1 MANVI
6 LDIFKQIAINYS
18 KNKYVKGIQNIF
30 FESLKH
36 IIIEELELNKFC
48 ISNIFNDDIINNY
61 VKNADLKLSEINL
74 NDSSSKP
81 KNKFTDYLTYLHS
94 LNDKKNELQ
103 FNLFFCDKIE
113 IDWDGSNDAYFYDG
127 LLLSIENVYVLLSV
141 VERVRDKASGEEE
154 EEKEKEEDEEEAGGD
169 VTEQIAEH
177 VDEHVDDQ
185 CDDHIDEQ
193 ADEHAPDQGDDQRDD
208 QADWGENWV
217 GMLLFF
223 AVVCLNFLK
232 DAVVEVAKCMYYLI
246 TLLVNSISYVNLF
259 KKLFLKVILENV
271 LSINIKNM
279 NIIFEDKIGACE
291 KNMFLSMHV
300 QNLSIDN
307 YNYIKNKKH
316 KIKEPIN
323 ERLNKNLNGYYNFGK
338 INNSNKIQVNENEEY
353 LKISLTNFSIYY
365 DLRSHLISD
374 TDINIDK
381 NKFIFFYNYNIN
393 FMHKRNCLVN
403 DINFTCIISK
413 SIKNNQNFAIDLI
426 ISSFKINFMYDK
438 FYELFLFIYK
448 YAYLLSNTNSS
459 RDGEVKKSNKLTKHG
474 YLSKTTSS
482 IEFNVNID
490 MFKIVFCYNYYNNLQ
505 IILKD
510 INFFLF
516 FVKKEWKRKSKTR
529 HTWATNKNPIVS
541 SSYILKDFIF
551 FIESFTFEETYS
563 KLSLTMNTKKEEY
576 IYMSKR
582 NMNIKRIQYN
592 SNFEYELLEDC
603 NLESKLNRYI
613 NVIPDRCCK
622 KNRNENAGHSL
633 AWSDNRRRD
642 IYDKTYLEQNKKYS
656 FYFRIYKKEKG
667 TKNCYINNIYVYI
680 ENVYLKIKNLNNIC
694 SLINNIPDKF
704 FFIFYYII
712 SAPEKRPERVDK
724 VEKCEKSENV
734 SKKHR
739 LPHRPSD
746 TCLNVRLNFIEIELK
761 NKNVASIFF
770 CMHNL
775 GLYNGYD
782 KSRPYRRHNL
792 GLNLF
797 QKKIAFCKITN
808 IYSYVQ
814 CDKKITHVLFYP
826 FNLFFTIHNHL
837 KNKMKIE
844 ILSLVIE
851 LNKNVL
857 QIVKD
862 IFCISDS
869 EENSVDIF
877 YDCEKNRKKNRNQIC
892 TSCTTSNNEL
902 PTIAHK
908 ENAKFSNAIN
918 EYDNFITLSNELNIL
933 FSCIDTFF
941 DVINFEES
949 NKEDEK
955 YDVNSSFS
963 ITSVLNLVKNVNVF
977 LSLQHVYIYF
987 FFNNNLGEL
996 GKKGSNKTGIDKSI
1010 NLKRIKKKNTN
1021 MLSFFSNITRA
1032 NSIES
1037 LVSLT
1042 NANANKH
1049 MPTKLMEMFYIKWEL
1064 KNMNFFFHVKDN
1076 YTKNKSSEKYSILCK
1091 FKIASFRAL
1100 YNFYFSPINLETFV
1114 MNGLCV
1120 YILKDSSFEKELIK
1134 IENVENNEDSKKHK
1148 KSMFILNKCMLE
1160 YVNKENT
1167 LISRHK
1173 WIIDLTDLNIFIY
1186 DFFVNIFYY
1195 IYRNRNTTVFAK
1207 PNEKGNKTKMKS
1219 NSLAPK
1225 IITQS
1230 SYTKILKRIN
1240 ICNNLL
1246 IAKNIFKVII
1256 CFAIKRTNIFFI
1268 FYNKI
1273 NEDKTDLNSDP
1284 LSKYYNTHL
1293 SLQINSFFTKL
1304 KSEFVHIKLRNTPLS
1319 CSYNNVT
1326 SITSNDLSNIQSYF
1340 HIFKPRAVISLKGLA
1355 LTMSNR
1361 LIHGS
1366 GGKTGETT
1374 SVVTKYE
1381 HGVQQL
1387 EKIKEKVLIKI
1398 EEINIKMINLHN
1410 SMLFLNLHKIT
1421 LFNYLNFIE
1430 TLNIYLQ
1437 LFAKTFKSTFFAK
1450 YFLIPDLETQN
1461 EYMIELA
1468 MNDKQIS
1475 PFKNYNKSN
1484 EIENDELGVDK
1495 NICSEDITNS
1505 GWIEMFYKMCI
1516 FKKIVCCVNIIKH
1529 SYTLYSP
1536 IVNSDRKKNK
1546 KEIFSL
1552 KINKIELILKRND
1565 IKNLN
1570 KYISH
1575 FKYNMYIKIYG
1586 VNIFIKKLKKKY
1598 ILLYSN
1604 LLYFF
1609 NQINGYIPRNDMCN
1623 EFENYKIKK
1632 RKRSSKS
1639 CVLYKNSKLKYICWK
1654 NSSIALFFKINR
1666 QVKRKIGHI
1675 NDVKKN
1681 NSILNNLQTLRRMG
1695 NKLPISTK
1703 FEFKSY
1709 ENRNRRN
1716 ESAFYLFLNEETL
1729 LSIVNIYVNVVNLF
1743 EGLKKIPDM
1752 WMEYSGE
1759 VNKNEVYLKKN
1770 KEIEKASQIET
1781 SCRDCEE
1788 GDTTVSVSFL
1798 QCLESLKVK
1807 VKNIFFLFYEYNMKM
1822 FIGFY
1827 LKEIN
1832 NTLYIDQ
1839 LKKKKNN
1846 NECQYYFKY
1855 IHKLTDSVLFT
1866 NNIYFNSNKNIYI
1879 FDIFNNLVNKNNLS
1893 YLKGMFY
1900 FLKKQKID
1908 PSSLFLRKKKVI
1920 NNMKKKRHKEYNEKN
1935 NKIQN
1940 LAIWWDKQL
1949 KIEKKNYKTLKNNN
1963 IIKTESPLYTNTNM
1977 LLHKIIQ
1984 LNKKR
1989 SIITGLNIPNEKF
2002 NKINKNQMIVYVKY
2016 YLKNKNTFIHIE
2028 TKPIFKNV
2036 SIYFPLYAIIE
2047 LNKMID
2053 ALRFPL
2059 IYRLYLST
2067 ITDSQNYDNNY
2078 NVKQKK
2084 CDISFDFKVCL
2095 TNFKIYLL
2103 SACTYSI
2110 TNIKEND
2117 LSKNEI
2123 EFIDDPKKN
2132 NKGDNI
2138 LNVQK
2143 SDYNNSAIFERK
2155 LEKQKKKKVKG
2166 KDKNGTP
2173 TKSHHLGSN
2182 SLKQRD
2188 VKKNKNEIEKEDR
2201 NNMANERDEENEL
2214 ENKQNEMKMD
2224 EISKKKREFLYVF
2237 VLKTDINIDIKNKNK
2252 KKKIKRKVINN
2263 SKKNQVTFVNKLNIN
2278 VSFTHL
2284 NVTSGLLYIWINEQ
2298 HFLFNVIR
2306 IPSLFKSVYEYNN
2319 SSKYYFNMSRD
2330 HKFRL
2335 KRNENLISQI
2345 ENKNNSKITT
2355 KMNKIKFIVMREYC
2369 TYNTI
2374 DIMNILLFFQNTSYF
2389 LNLGKPTCKKTTK
2402 HINSK
2407 SNEHVKGVN
2416 TDLASSYEVHNN
2428 RKRDSVDTS
2437 QRHISSN
2444 SLDIYSPKK
2453 NEAHIDSSKRESYYY
2468 EEKETIGNKRI
2479 VESSHISYNNEVIKL
2494 ENNLNGRNKK
2504 ERYRKKGMKKK
2515 LKNADEALDKA
2526 LCANEKK
2533 SLNVN
2538 YCLNSQK
2545 KKAISKKNVN
2555 VIIGS
2560 MSIYI
2565 NNNDLL
2571 ILNLLRE
2578 ELLFIQKRSKG
2589 GKVEYSCKYNY
2600 NGVMISSKFS
2610 KKKCI
2615 NNQKKKKKTD
2625 EKSLNNAEKKRKSS
2639 QIIKRM
2645 KNKIN
2650 ISVDMLKIYFM
2661 TKSYVHELFSI
2672 NSLNNIIKIENIY
2685 INNKMKYLF
2694 IFLNFNKVDT
2704 LTVIANDL
2712 ANFIYTN
2719 SIKTSF
2725 IESFDLSCQYI
2736 LNKKKNRFLMHI
2748 KDDINI
2754 NLNKNI
2760 INFFVLFKYNFL
2772 HDYFDYNEYG
2782 VFNQVGRNRDNSRVA
2797 IVKDLRKFIF
2807 YGNIFLR
2814 EYVVIRNFTFYNLKY
2829 EYEDNVGYI
2838 NKNEENLIV
2847 GNNLYLLNIYIID
2860 GKTRVSK
2867 KIYIKRAIQSLNN
2880 SNNMA
2885 SNKDDANFMENN
2897 DDNLRNNTERGSNN
2911 GDAKN
2916 KCRPILNEKNYLY
2929 IDVTVQENKRCI
2941 NIYPYFFIHVLY
2953 SNLLGKKKTLKE
2965 EDVNRKESTKMDVE
2979 TNDWMKLKFIKE
2991 ECVNACLIKKNETLF
3006 SVPFNLIKKCKYIQ
3020 LALKE
3025 DKKIFTSNKIKYK
3038 NIFNL
3043 PKYVY
3048 KDIYDVEHSIRCCFF
3063 YLFRKKEKKIQNYDN
3078 KMEENDKDFISKHEK
3093 KDDEIVDN
3101 GLTKIDEYEN
3111 YYKIFSVMNIVK
3123 NNMHIISIESCIR
3136 IINLSP
3142 LDIKVL
3148 LKREKGSINTYSI
3161 KSFGYINVYEFNFLK
3176 NIILNFCLSIH
3187 RKWIEFIKIENEN
3200 YFREAQSDK
3209 GADTFSK
3216 EHPSQSRDSKKN
3228 ACHIISYKIIQCKNL
3243 YFLIYI
3249 YMYNNCYNIAFVSKY
3264 NIYNFTKNTLYYHL
3278 VHNEEECAIEE
3289 LKDLSEIKK
3298 HKLKEKFNILKEHL
3312 LVLYPLI
3319 ENEIIIDDKN
3329 LIKIKKNK
3337 FYNYSIDGQNP
3348 DNLID
3353 EKENTKKCINNYCF
3367 NHNFVISNNSSRIL
3381 NTDVS
3386 IYEINKS
3393 YNKIINLNDEYI
3405 KIDVNIVTIHSFSI
3419 VFIQFYPHIIIVNLT
3434 KYNLELRLKNNEE
3447 LKKVYKDVNRV
3458 KKHNEVKDGN
3468 SYASC
3473 DSTKNEEIN
3482 FSEQSEFSLSSDDEI
3497 NKKDL
3502 IMANSDNKITNY
3514 FKAPS
3519 QFFDTTTKTHKN
3531 SRNKCNILKSMS
3543 MKELNMNDKSTWDY
3557 ISFKIQNKGEEVD
3570 NDVKDEGY
3578 NNFEKMNINRFASY
3592 QMVIE
3597 CLKKNPNFNTGG
3609 GSNFTGKKYVRCKY
3623 IKISKN
3629 MNKYFYMYKYKEIGS
3644 SKKTENTEEDKH
3656 YGIKEMLFNISCI
3669 EIKKTN
3675 YIFIKNIPL
3684 LLNYEMG
3691 YFQNG
3696 ITIQYVSSESSVS
3709 DDLYVLKNEKHHI
3722 EGPKNRKAI
3731 SCELPNKSR
3740 QVGREYTLKKK
3751 EEHVHEIEEY
3761 ENYQK
3766 TYDEFKKLNLGMLS
3780 KLKKENLSI
3789 ILKSYK
3795 EVVNNKIIKEGKI
3808 YIFNNLNIPIFVSPD
3823 KSNYLF
3829 YINKKYIHFKESK
3842 YFYFYFPK
3850 FILISKKLIFLF
3862 KTDSK
3867 LHEYRGVKNY
3877 MHIIKDDMTFQNF
3890 YVMKLVLLCNMV
3902 STFQFYSFVFL
3913 RRTFSPGLSIKK
3925 RGLRKR
3931 RSKKEIVY
3939 FELYLVKFYCDII
3952 INNNNEINIILNGIN
3967 EWYFIKKILSINY
3980 FFNFLKNNK
3989 LNKYPKSISNITY
4002 INNMYGLN
4010 SSDLLN
4016 IKCFIQSMNLLFN
4029 FENISSNS
4037 ENLHQ
4042 KIYINKI
4049 HLNFYTFQYIN
4060 NRVVDKKKRCIQF
4073 WGCPKGRSNSKTS
4086 RKSSKGRITN
4096 TDETNETVD
4105 KLSIREFDD
4114 LSSGSIKELTADDSK
4129 SLRNSMKKDRQFGD
4143 VVEKGVVL
4151 RGNNEIYNMY
4161 STMKNKMYS
4170 HYNSF
4175 MFRDYRRNNKMYKS
4189 IFKLLKSNIVAVC
4202 FNQSDFYKKISITI
4216 DNISIKKV
4224 EYNYTILTKYNKNEI
4239 ILDINIDLC
4248 KQTCMEYKHIY
4259 NTLNILYACSY
4270 INMINAGKS
4279 YEDQHVYKLKERKLS
4294 FSNILNDIKREED
4307 GDSPIISVDTT
4318 RDAIIKKEK
4327 YNIFNSN
4334 NFSRNREHALLYNAY
4349 YFYKKNGKLQKNDDN
4364 QIDSNNGKRYKV
4376 KNLLE
4381 FIENI
4386 KNKKSEKKKKEIK
4399 NLSIDIA
4406 SLALTLDYN
4415 YFINTLPLFYDYFC
4429 SKLKCL
4435 SPVNKLQ
4442 NKGRLSLHMYYY
4454 YYLTKLVEK
4463 KKFEKLKQVEN
4474 MGNYSYT
4481 NDVVIGRQKKEKD
4494 FFLLYVHNINI
4505 RKTKIYIN
4513 VNYLLKLFLTK
4524 NFLMNISA
4532 INIQNK
4538 QKKNL
4543 KHILKKIKKIYFY
4556 NYISI
4561 FFYLLKNINISE
4573 HSSYTTL
4580 NFLTV
4585 IENFLK
4591 NNLQLSPLQN
4601 LYSLV
4606 VTLKYKCEHQLGNT
4620 NNPQINQDSYSI
4632 NKKNINELMNL
4643 ENNSLFIVSEK
4654 DRHTQDIEDSN
4665 TYFKNGFLFNY
4676 SNIFS
4681 MNIFSK
4687 NTTQIANQPEIH
4699 KSLMKK
4705 IMSLKERENTF
4716 LQMQESYQNP
4726 DIPSNSM
4733 YTQSSQ
4739 SYRKDSQTKFDTPN
4753 AGSASSNVKHK
4764 DGGSPGKA
4772 DKKNK
4777 SNKKRTNSKTKR
4789 KRDKKT
4795 NVQNITHIS
4804 FTHNLNIKQ

>member
-6 LDIFKQIAINYS
+6 LDVFKQIAINYS
-18 KNKYVKGIQNIF
+18 KNKYVKGIQNII
-30 FESLKH
+30 FESFKH
-36 IIIEELELNKFC
+36 IIIEELELSKFC
-48 ISNIFNDDIINNY
+48 INNIFNDYIINSY
-61 VKNADLKLSEINL
+61 VKGNEDLNL
-74 NDSSSKP
+74 NDSASKP
-81 KNKFTDYLTYLHS
+81 KNKFTDYLIYLHS
-94 LNDKKNELQ
+94 LSDKKKELQ
-103 FNLFFCDKIE
+103 FNLFYCDKIE
-113 IDWDGSNDAYFYDG
+113 IDWDGNNDGYFYDG
-127 LLLSIENVYVLLSV
+127 LLLSIENVYILLNV
-141 VERVRDKASGEEE
+141 VDKAIIEDGGKEEE
-154 EEKEKEEDEEEAGGD
+154 PGLEVEEQANEKC
-169 VTEQIAEH
+169 
-177 VDEHVDDQ
+177 DEH
-185 CDDHIDEQ
+185 ISEKTS
-193 ADEHAPDQGDDQRDD
+193 DQRDNQFD
-208 QADWGENWV
+208 EERDCGEDWV
-217 GMLLFF
+217 RMLMFF
-223 AVVCLNFLK
+223 AIVCLNFLK
-232 DAVVEVAKCMYYLI
+232 DAVVEIARCMYYLTI
-246 TLLVNSISYVNLF
+246 LLVKSISYGNIF
-259 KKLFLKVILENV
+259 KKLFLKVILENL
-271 LSINIKNM
+271 LSINIKNI
-279 NIIFEDKIGACE
+279 NIIFEDKIGKCE
-291 KNMFLSMHV
+291 KNIFLSMHL

-307 YNYIKNKKH
+307 YNYIKNKKN

-323 ERLNKNLNGYYNFGK
+323 ERLNKNLNGYYNYGK
-338 INNSNKIQVNENEEY
+338 INNSNKIQVNESEEY
-353 LKISLTNFSIYY
+353 LKFSLTSFTIYY
-365 DLRSHLISD
+365 DLRVHLISN
-374 TDINIDK
+374 TDINLDK

-393 FMHKRNCLVN
+393 FMHKRNCLI
-403 DINFTCIISK
+403 DDTNFTCIISK
-413 SIKNNQNFAIDLI
+413 NIKNNQKFVIDLVV
-426 ISSFKINFMYDK
+426 SSFKINFMHDK
-438 FYELFLFIYK
+438 FYDLFLFIYK
-448 YAYLLSNTNSS
+448 YVYLMSNNNYP
-459 RDGEVKKSNKLTKHG
+459 RNEEKKKNNKLAKHG

-510 INFFLF
+510 IKFLLF
-516 FVKKEWKRKSKTR
+516 FVKKDWKKKRKNR
-529 HTWATNKNPIVS
+529 HTWETNTNPIVS

-563 KLSLTMNTKKEEY
+563 KLLLTINTKKEEY

-592 SNFEYELLEDC
+592 SNCEKDLLEEC

-613 NVIPDRCCK
+613 NIIPDRHCQ
-622 KNRNENAGHSL
+622 KNRNENVYHNL
-633 AWSDNRRRD
+633 AWNDNRRRD
-642 IYDKTYLEQNKKYS
+642 IHDKTYLEQNKKYS

-667 TKNCYINNIYVYI
+667 IKNCYINNIYVYI
-680 ENVYLKIKNLNNIC
+680 ENVYLKIKNLNNMY

-704 FFIFYYII
+704 FFIFYYIV
-712 SAPEKRPERVDK
+712 SAPENSKGGLANDPANKAGKADKADKAHKISKVAK
-724 VEKCEKSENV
+724 VERRYRLT
-734 SKKHR
+734 HR
-739 LPHRPSD
+739 HSD
-746 TCLNVRLNFIEIELK
+746 TFLNVRLNFIEIELK
-761 NKNVASIFF
+761 NKNVASLFF
-770 CMHNL
+770 CIHNL

-782 KSRPYRRHNL
+782 KSLPYKRHNS
-792 GLNLF
+792 GLNF
-797 QKKIAFCKITN
+797 FKKKKISLCKVTN
-808 IYSYVQ
+808 IYSYIQ
-814 CDKKITHVLFYP
+814 RDKKITHVLLYP

-837 KNKMKIE
+837 KNKMKVE

-857 QIVKD
+857 QVVKD
-862 IFCISDS
+862 IFCISDD
-869 EENSVDIF
+869 EESTVDIF
-877 YDCEKNRKKNRNQIC
+877 YDCESKRKKSREQIC
-892 TSCTTSNNEL
+892 SGYSTSNNEL
-902 PTIAHK
+902 SKIVHK
-908 ENAKFSNAIN
+908 KSEKFSNTLN
-918 EYDNFITLSNELNIL
+918 GHDTFITLSNELNML
-933 FSCIDTFF
+933 FSCIDIFF
-941 DVINFEES
+941 DIIDFEEN
-949 NKEDEK
+949 NKEDDK
-955 YDVNSSFS
+955 YDINSSFS
-963 ITSVLNLVKNVNVF
+963 ITSILNLLKNVNIF
-977 LSLQHVYIYF
+977 LSLQHIYIYY
-987 FFNNNLGEL
+987 FFNNNLDEL
-996 GKKGSNKTGIDKSI
+996 GKKGNNKIGLDKSI

-1021 MLSFFSNITRA
+1021 MLSFFSSTTRA

-1037 LVSLT
+1037 LASLT
-1042 NANANKH
+1042 SANVNKH
-1049 MPTKLMEMFYIKWEL
+1049 QPTKLMEVFYIKWEI
-1064 KNMNFFFHVKDN
+1064 KNMNFYFHVKQN
-1076 YTKNKSSEKYSILCK
+1076 YTKNKNSEKYSISSK
-1091 FKIASFRAL
+1091 FKIATFRAL
-1100 YNFYFSPINLETFV
+1100 YNFYFTPINLETFV

-1120 YILKDSSFEKELIK
+1120 YILKNSNFEKEIIK
-1134 IENVENNEDSKKHK
+1134 IEQTEKHENSKKHK
-1148 KSMFILNKCMLE
+1148 KSMFVLNKCMLE
-1160 YVNKENT
+1160 YIDKEST

-1173 WIIDLTDLNIFIY
+1173 WIINLTDLNIFIY
-1186 DFFVNIFYY
+1186 DFFVNVFYY
-1195 IYRNRNTTVFAK
+1195 IYRNRNTTVFDKANAK
-1207 PNEKGNKTKMKS
+1207 DTKQLIS
-1219 NSLAPK
+1219 NSLTPK

-1230 SYTKILKRIN
+1230 SYIKMLKRIN
-1240 ICNNLL
+1240 ICNDLL
-1246 IAKNIFKVII
+1246 IAKNIFKII
-1256 CFAIKRTNIFFI
+1256 IFFAIKKINIFFV

-1273 NEDKTDLNSDP
+1273 NEDKTDFNSDH

-1293 SLQINSFFTKL
+1293 CLQINSFYTNL
-1304 KSEFVHIKLRNTPLS
+1304 KSEITHIQLRDNSLS
-1319 CSYNNVT
+1319 CLHNNVAT
-1326 SITSNDLSNIQSYF
+1326 FTSNDLSNIQSYF
-1340 HIFKPRAVISLKGLA
+1340 HIFKPRAVISLNGIA
-1355 LTMSNR
+1355 LIMSNR
-1361 LIHGS
+1361 LIYGLD
-1366 GGKTGETT
+1366 GK
-1374 SVVTKYE
+1374 SQKSIDVVTKYE
-1381 HGVQQL
+1381 HRMEIL

-1398 EEINIKMINLHN
+1398 DEINIKMLNLYN
-1410 SMLFLNLHKIT
+1410 SILFLNLHKIT

-1437 LFAKTFKSTFFAK
+1437 LFAKTLKSSFFAK
-1450 YFLIPDLETQN
+1450 YFHIPNLETQN

-1468 MNDKQIS
+1468 MKDKQINQ
-1475 PFKNYNKSN
+1475 FKSFNKST
-1484 EIENDELGVDK
+1484 EVENDEMVIDK
-1495 NICSEDITNS
+1495 NTCNEDITNS
-1505 GWIEMFYKMCI
+1505 TWIEMVYKMCI
-1516 FKKIVCCVNIIKH
+1516 FKKIVCCVNIIKY
-1529 SYTLYSP
+1529 SYAFFPSN
-1536 IVNSDRKKNK
+1536 VNSYKKKSK

-1552 KINKIELILKRND
+1552 KIKKIELILKRND
-1565 IKNLN
+1565 IQNLN
-1570 KYISH
+1570 KYISY

-1609 NQINGYIPRNDMCN
+1609 NKINGYIPRNGMCYG
-1623 EFENYKIKK
+1623 FESYKIKN
-1632 RKRSSKS
+1632 RKNRSKS
-1639 CVLYKNSKLKYICWK
+1639 YALYKNSKLKYIRWK

-1666 QVKRKIGHI
+1666 QVKRKIWHI
-1675 NDVKKN
+1675 NFVKKN
-1681 NSILNNLQTLRRMG
+1681 NSILNNLQTLTKIS
-1695 NKLPISTK
+1695 NKLPISSK

-1709 ENRNRRN
+1709 ENKNREN
-1716 ESAFYLFLNEETL
+1716 ESAFYLFLNEETI
-1729 LSIVNIYVNVVNLF
+1729 LSIVNIYVNIVNLF
-1743 EGLKKIPDM
+1743 EGLKKIPSM
-1752 WMEYSGE
+1752 WMEYNGV
-1759 VNKNEVYLKKN
+1759 VNKNEMCLKKN
-1770 KEIEKASQIET
+1770 REVEKSSQIEK
-1781 SCRDCEE
+1781 SYRDCGK
-1788 GDTTVSVSFL
+1788 GDTTESVSLL
-1798 QCLESLKVK
+1798 QCLESLKIK

-1832 NTLYIDQ
+1832 NILYIDQ
-1839 LKKKKNN
+1839 LKKKKNK
-1846 NECQYYFKY
+1846 NECQYHFKY

-1879 FDIFNNLVNKNNLS
+1879 FEVFNNLINKNNLS

-1908 PSSLFLRKKKVI
+1908 PSSLFLKQKKLI
-1920 NNMKKKRHKEYNEKN
+1920 NNLKKKRHKEYNEKN

-1940 LAIWWDKQL
+1940 LAIWWNKQL
-1949 KIEKKNYKTLKNNN
+1949 KIEKKKYQTLKNNK
-1963 IIKTESPLYTNTNM
+1963 IIKTELSSFINANM
-1977 LLHKIIQ
+1977 LLHKIIK

-1989 SIITGLNIPNEKF
+1989 NIFTELDIANEKS
-2002 NKINKNQMIVYVKY
+2002 NKINNNKMIVFVKY
-2016 YLKNKNTFIHIE
+2016 YLKNNNNTLIHIE
-2028 TKPIFKNV
+2028 TKSTFKNI
-2036 SIYFPLYAIIE
+2036 SIYCPLYAIIE

-2067 ITDSQNYDNNY
+2067 ITNPQNNDSNY
-2078 NVKQKK
+2078 NVKHKK
-2084 CDISFDFKVCL
+2084 CDISFDFKVYFA
-2095 TNFKIYLL
+2095 NFKIYFL

-2117 LSKNEI
+2117 LTKNEI
-2123 EFIDDPKKN
+2123 EFIDEPRKN

-2143 SDYNNSAIFERK
+2143 YDNNSAIFERK
-2155 LEKQKKKKVKG
+2155 LEKQKKKEKG
-2166 KDKNGTP
+2166 KNQNSAT
-2173 TKSHHLGSN
+2173 TKFHHLDS

-2188 VKKNKNEIEKEDR
+2188 VKKNKNEIEKEDK
-2201 NNMANERDEENEL
+2201 NNKENGRDEEKEL
-2214 ENKQNEMKMD
+2214 ENKQNEMNMN
-2224 EISKKKREFLYVF
+2224 ELSKKKRAFLYVY

-2252 KKKIKRKVINN
+2252 KKKIKKKAINN
-2263 SKKNQVTFVNKLNIN
+2263 NKQNKITFVNKLNIN
-2278 VSFTHL
+2278 ISFPYL
-2284 NVTSGLLYIWINEQ
+2284 NVTNGLLYIWINEQ

-2355 KMNKIKFIVMREYC
+2355 KMNRIKFILMREYC

-2374 DIMNILLFFQNTSYF
+2374 NIMNILLFFQNISYY
-2389 LNLGKPTCKKTTK
+2389 LNLGKCSCKKTKK
-2402 HINSK
+2402 HINNK
-2407 SNEHVKGVN
+2407 SNEHAKEVN
-2416 TDLASSYEVHNN
+2416 TDLASNYEIHNN
-2428 RKRDSVDTS
+2428 RKRDSVDTNR
-2437 QRHISSN
+2437 RHISGD
-2444 SLDIYSPKK
+2444 SLGIYSPKK
-2453 NEAHIDSSKRESYYY
+2453 NETHIDSSKRESYYY

-2494 ENNLNGRNKK
+2494 ENNLNGGNKK
-2504 ERYRKKGMKKK
+2504 DRYRKKGMKKK
-2515 LKNADEALDKA
+2515 LKNADETLNKA
-2526 LCANEKK
+2526 LCASEKK

-2538 YCLNSQK
+2538 YCLHNQK

-2578 ELLFIQKRSKG
+2578 ELLFIQKKLKG

-2615 NNQKKKKKTD
+2615 NSQKKKKKTN
-2625 EKSLNNAEKKRKSS
+2625 EKSLNSTEKKQNSS

-2672 NSLNNIIKIENIY
+2672 NSFNNIIKIENIY
-2685 INNKMKYLF
+2685 INNKMKYLL

-2725 IESFDLSCQYI
+2725 IESFDMSCQYI
-2736 LNKKKNRFLMHI
+2736 LNKKKNKFLVHI
-2748 KDDINI
+2748 KDEINI

-2782 VFNQVGRNRDNSRVA
+2782 VFNQVGSNRDNSRVA

-2814 EYVVIRNFTFYNLKY
+2814 EYVIIRNFTFYNLKY

-2847 GNNLYLLNIYIID
+2847 GNNLYLLNIYIMD

-2867 KIYIKRAIQSLNN
+2867 KIYIKRAIQALNN
-2880 SNNMA
+2880 S
-2885 SNKDDANFMENN
+2885 SNITGDKDDANFMENN
-2897 DDNLRNNTERGSNN
+2897 DDSLRNNTERGSN
-2911 GDAKN
+2911 DDTKN

-2953 SNLLGKKKTLKE
+2953 SNFLEKRKTLNEHDISK
-2965 EDVNRKESTKMDVE
+2965 KESSKMDTE

-3025 DKKIFTSNKIKYK
+3025 DKKIFTSNKLKYK

-3048 KDIYDVEHSIRCCFF
+3048 KDIYDVEHSIRCSFF
-3063 YLFRKKEKKIQNYDN
+3063 YLYRKKEKKIQNYDK
-3078 KMEENDKDFISKHEK
+3078 KMEENDRNFISKNEK
-3093 KDDEIVDN
+3093 KEDETVEN
-3101 GLTKIDEYEN
+3101 NLTKLDEDSN

-3148 LKREKGSINTYSI
+3148 LKREKGSINTYSV

-3209 GADTFSK
+3209 GTDTFSK
-3216 EHPSQSRDSKKN
+3216 EHSHQSGENKKT
-3228 ACHIISYKIIQCKNL
+3228 ACHIISYKIIQL
-3243 YFLIYI
+3243 
-3249 YMYNNCYNIAFVSKY
+3249 
-3264 NIYNFTKNTLYYHL
+3264 
-3278 VHNEEECAIEE
+3278 HNEEECTVED
-3289 LKDLSEIKK
+3289 LKHLSEIKK
-3298 HKLKEKFNILKEHL
+3298 HKLKEKFNILKEHMF
-3312 LVLYPLI
+3312 VLYPLI

-3348 DNLID
+3348 DNLVD
-3353 EKENTKKCINNYCF
+3353 EKENTKKGINNYCF

-3405 KIDVNIVTIHSFSI
+3405 KIDINIVTIHSFSI

-3447 LKKVYKDVNRV
+3447 LKKVYKDINRE
-3458 KKHNEVKDGN
+3458 KKHNELKDGN

-3473 DSTKNEEIN
+3473 DSTKNDEMN
-3482 FSEQSEFSLSSDDEI
+3482 FSEQSEFSLLSDDEI
-3497 NKKDL
+3497 NKKEP
-3502 IMANSDNKITNY
+3502 IMASSDNKITNY
-3514 FKAPS
+3514 FRATS
-3519 QFFDTTTKTHKN
+3519 QLFDTTTKTNKN
-3531 SRNKCNILKSMS
+3531 SRNNHNILKSMS
-3543 MKELNMNDKSTWDY
+3543 MKELNVNDKSAWDY

-3570 NDVKDEGY
+3570 NDAKDEGH
-3578 NNFEKMNINRFASY
+3578 NNFERMNINRFASY

-3597 CLKKNPNFNTGG
+3597 CLKKNPNFNTEGE
-3609 GSNFTGKKYVRCKY
+3609 SSFSGKKYVRCKY

-3629 MNKYFYMYKYKEIGS
+3629 MNKYFYMYKYKEMGS
-3644 SKKTENTEEDKH
+3644 SKKAENNKEDKH

-3675 YIFIKNIPL
+3675 YIFIKKIPL

-3691 YFQNG
+3691 YVQNG
-3696 ITIQYVSSESSVS
+3696 ITIQYASSGSSIS
-3709 DDLYVLKNEKHHI
+3709 DDFNVLKNEKHRI
-3722 EGPKNRKAI
+3722 EDSKKRKAI
-3731 SCELPNKSR
+3731 SCELPSKSR

-3751 EEHVHEIEEY
+3751 EEHVFEIEEY

-3766 TYDEFKKLNLGMLS
+3766 TYDEFKKLNLGVLS
-3780 KLKKENLSI
+3780 KLKKENLNL

-3795 EVVNNKIIKEGKI
+3795 EIVNNKIIKEGKI

-3829 YINKKYIHFKESK
+3829 YINKKYIHFKENK

-3850 FILISKKLIFLF
+3850 FILISKKLVFLF
-3862 KTDSK
+3862 KTDNK
-3867 LHEYRGVKNY
+3867 LHEYKGAKNY
-3877 MHIIKDDMTFQNF
+3877 MHIIKDDTIFQNF

-3913 RRTFSPGLSIKK
+3913 KRTFSPRLSVAKRSLRTSGKK
-3925 RGLRKR
+3925 

-3989 LNKYPKSISNITY
+3989 LDKYPKSISNITY

-4010 SSDLLN
+4010 SNDLLN
-4016 IKCFIQSMNLLFN
+4016 VKCFIQSMNLLFN

-4037 ENLHQ
+4037 ENLQ
-4042 KIYINKI
+4042 QNIYINKI

-4073 WGCPKGRSNSKTS
+4073 WGCPNNRSNSKTR
-4086 RKSSKGRITN
+4086 RKSIKGRISN
-4096 TDETNETVD
+4096 TDETNETVE
-4105 KLSIREFDD
+4105 KRSMHEYDD
-4114 LSSGSIKELTADDSK
+4114 LSSGSIKELIADDSK
-4129 SLRNSMKKDRQFGD
+4129 SMKSVTRNNKPLDEMH
-4143 VVEKGVVL
+4143 EKGLVL
-4151 RGNNEIYNMY
+4151 KDNNEIYNIY

-4170 HYNSF
+4170 HYNSY
-4175 MFRDYRRNNKMYKS
+4175 MFRDYRRNNKIYKS

-4224 EYNYTILTKYNKNEI
+4224 EYNYVILTKYNKNEI

-4279 YEDQHVYKLKERKLS
+4279 YEDQDIYKLKERKLS
-4294 FSNILNDIKREED
+4294 FSNILNDIKMEED
-4307 GDSPIISVDTT
+4307 EESPIISADNIRDT
-4318 RDAIIKKEK
+4318 IIKKEK
-4327 YNIFNSN
+4327 YNMFNSN

-4349 YFYKKNGKLQKNDDN
+4349 YFYKKNGKLEKNEDN

-4429 SKLKCL
+4429 TKLKCL
-4435 SPVNKLQ
+4435 SPINKLQ
-4442 NKGRLSLHMYYY
+4442 NKGRLNLHMYYY
-4454 YYLTKLVEK
+4454 YYLTKLMEK

-4474 MGNYSYT
+4474 IGNYSYT

-4532 INIQNK
+4532 INIHNK

-4620 NNPQINQDSYSI
+4620 NSPQINQDSYSI
-4632 NKKNINELMNL
+4632 NKKNINELVNL
-4643 ENNSLFIVSEK
+4643 ENNSLFIVSDK
-4654 DRHTQDIEDSN
+4654 DKYTQDIEDSN

-4716 LQMQESYQNP
+4716 SQMHESYKNP
-4726 DIPSNSM
+4726 DLASNSKN
-4733 YTQSSQ
+4733 TQSSQ
-4739 SYRKDSQTKFDTPN
+4739 TYRKDTQTKFDNTN
-4753 AGSASSNVKHK
+4753 ARSASPNVKHK
-4764 DGGSPGKA
+4764 DSSSPGKA

-4795 NVQNITHIS
+4795 SVQNITHIS